1 MAKSNKERAA
11 EYRLRQKTG
20 ESIPLCRCDRQLKG
34 SLSRKRGLCKTC
46 YDSSPDRRHLR
57 WVNINSNANRGR
69 KIELDTLKEWKGYKV
84 GGQAI
89 ARDGSRGVIKFIMSW
104 INGDIA
110 ATVEFE
116 DGDRDT
122 FLISSEKP
130 LITY

>member
-1 MAKSNKERAA
+1 MAKSNRERAA

-57 WVNINSNANRGR
+57 WVNINVIRGR
-69 KIELDTLKEWKGYKV
+69 EIHSEILEEWKGYKV

-89 ARDGSRGVIKFIMSW
+89 ARDGSRGIIQFIMSW

-110 ATVEFE
+110 ATVKFE

-122 FLISSEKP
+122 FLISSENPIIK
-130 LITY
+130 Y

>member
-1 MAKSNKERAA
+1 VAKTSKERIA

-20 ESIPLCRCDRQLKG
+20 NSIPLCRCDRQLKG

-57 WVNINSNANRGR
+57 WANINVIRGR
-69 KIELDTLKEWKGYKV
+69 EIHSEILEEWKGYKV

-89 ARDGSRGVIKFIMSW
+89 ACDGSKGVIQFIMSW

-110 ATVEFE
+110 ATVKFE

-122 FLISSEKP
+122 FLISSENP
-130 LITY
+130 LIKY